1 MAAVESDDKARSD
14 EFDDLVR
21 LSFFSNI
28 GKSIAEATTL
38 NETLRA
44 IMARIGEIFAPTHWS
59 LLLRNAKTGE
69 LRFSVVVGSGVER
82 LRGMVLPRGTGVAG
96 WVAEKGE
103 PLIVEDVARDTRFT
117 DRMDHL
123 TGFKTR
129 SIIAVPLKHRDRVFG
144 VIELINK
151 LDGTSF
157 TPFEL
162 KLLMTIAEFGAIA
175 AGKAYYLKAL
185 RMLASSDELTG
196 LYNRRAFLGFLEKE
210 IERFKRSHQPFAIM
224 MLDLDG
230 FKKINDT
237 HGHRVGDEILKSTGR
252 MLKNSVRS
260 ADIVSRY
267 GGDEFMVLMPG
278 ATESTAEHARRRIRQ
293 HIERYN
299 REALVKIAVS
309 IGIREAD
316 GEHVDA
322 LLDQVDSSMYREKA
336 RRMEQNVSDVADNIE
351 SALQEED

>member
-1 MAAVESDDKARSD
+1 MAAAQSGEKKGGE

-21 LSFFSNI
+21 LSFFSNV
-28 GKSIAEATTL
+28 GTSIAEATTL

-69 LRFSVVVGSGVER
+69 LRFAVVVGSGVER
-82 LRGMVLPRGTGVAG
+82 LRGVVLPRGTGVAG
-96 WVAEKGE
+96 WVAEKGD
-103 PLIVEDVARDTRFT
+103 PLIVEDVARDSRFT
-117 DRMDHL
+117 DKMDHL
-123 TGFKTR
+123 TGFQTR
-129 SIIAVPLKHRDRVFG
+129 SIIAVPLKHRNRVFG

-151 LDGTSF
+151 IDGTPF
-157 TPFEL
+157 TPLEL

-210 IERFKRSHQPFAIM
+210 IERFKRSHQPFSIM
-224 MLDLDG
+224 MVDLDG

-237 HGHRVGDEILKSTGR
+237 HGHLAGDEILKSTGR
-252 MLKNSVRS
+252 MLKDSVRS

-278 ATESTAEHARRRIRQ
+278 ATETTAQHAGERIQQ

-299 REALVKIAVS
+299 RDALVKIAVS

-316 GEHVDA
+316 GAHVDE

-351 SALQEED
+351 SALEEE